1 MHILSIGINHTT
13 APIRLRERL
22 ALGATETC
30 APPSNLQE
38 AVLLSTCNRTE
49 IYAVSGEGSFADLQT
64 FLAAI
69 SGVPLDEFRRH
80 LHCACD
86 EAAIAHLFRVTAGL
100 ESLVLGEAQILGQVT
115 RALEKAR
122 SQNTVGP
129 LLSRLFQDAI
139 HAGKRVRAETAIS
152 RNPASVSSLA
162 AALCQRSVQ
171 DIRSAQVVILG
182 AGETA
187 ELAVEAL
194 RKRGA
199 QRLTVINRSAERAQ
213 ALAARWNAQ
222 AGGFGGL
229 PAILADADILI
240 ASTAAPQAVLDAETV
255 AAAMSRRPGRP
266 LVLIDIAVPR
276 NIDPQA
282 AQIPH
287 VRLHDLDGLNASLEK
302 SLAGRI
308 AEVPR
313 VEAILDEEI
322 AKFMDYFGALDVLP
336 LISDMRRQA
345 EAIRRSELEKTLR
358 RLPGLG
364 EAEREHIEALTQ
376 ALVKKLLD
384 KPTRQLR
391 AEAPEYAPAA
401 RALFGI

>member
-13 APIRLRERL
+13 APVRLRERL
-22 ALGATETC
+22 ALGATETY
-30 APPSNLQE
+30 ALPDGLGE
-38 AVLLSTCNRTE
+38 VVLLSTCNRTE
-49 IYAVSGEGSFADLQT
+49 IYAASARPSFAGLQT

-69 SGVPLDEFRRH
+69 SGVPLDEFSQH
-80 LHCACD
+80 LYCACD
-86 EAAIAHLFRVTAGL
+86 EAAITHLFRVAAGL

-115 RALEKAR
+115 RALEQAR
-122 SQNTVGP
+122 SQNSAGP

-162 AALCQRSVQ
+162 AGLCERSVP
-171 DIRSAQVVILG
+171 DIRSAQIVVLG
-182 AGETA
+182 AGEMA

-199 QRLTVINRSAERAQ
+199 KQLTVINRSPQRAQ

-222 AGGFGGL
+222 AGGLGGL
-229 PAILADADILI
+229 PAALADADILI
-240 ASTAAPQAVLDAETV
+240 ASTAAPQAVLDAEMV

-308 AEVPR
+308 AEVPH
-313 VEAILDEEI
+313 VEAILAEEI
-322 AKFMDYFGALDVLP
+322 AKFMGYFSALDVLP
-336 LISDMRRQA
+336 LISDMRQQA
-345 EAIRRSELEKTLR
+345 EAIRRSEVEKTLR

-364 EAEREHIEALTQ
+364 ETEREHIEILTQ

-384 KPTRQLR
+384 RPTRQLR
-391 AEAPEYAPAA
+391 ADAPEYAEAA